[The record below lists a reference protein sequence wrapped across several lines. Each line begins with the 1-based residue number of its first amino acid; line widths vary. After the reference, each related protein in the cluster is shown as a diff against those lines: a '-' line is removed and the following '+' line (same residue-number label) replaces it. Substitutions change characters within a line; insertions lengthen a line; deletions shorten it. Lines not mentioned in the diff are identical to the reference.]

1 MLKRVSSLPLPWQTL
16 LMGGACAAPV
26 VLAGTTLGMW
36 PGVVGGAWT
45 VAATAAAL
53 GGACWPARRAAVS
66 ARELAESAR
75 ALCAAEG
82 TLVDSVSQAQVPVG
96 CVSQA
101 PAPAPAGGAQQRG
114 VSPELTEAAHQLHCL
129 MAQTLRQRQQ
139 LDSRVAALG
148 RQLDTHAQALSTLQD
163 LSIGLA
169 RSGGLNELVP
179 EALRLLEQNM
189 AYASAS
195 VWGHADLDPAK
206 PVVLLGCR
214 SQADEMAGPLAAE
227 LIGQPLSRANLQHYE
242 QIERSGTTIVENR
255 LRPSLLSWLRTLVSD
270 DSRSAAL
277 YRGTRAWIAVP
288 LKVNDR
294 VLGVLRVDHGEADY
308 FDAERIRLLDAVAS
322 QTALALSHAQAL
334 ARERDSAV
342 ATERNRI
349 ARDLHDAVSQ
359 TLFAANLLAGTM
371 ARTESLAPD
380 DRLRAQTL
388 ESLNRSALA
397 EMRMMLFE
405 LRPDALEGVRL
416 AELLQHA
423 TQALSGRGTVQVR
436 TDVATEP
443 ALPSP
448 LRIEV
453 YRIAQEALS
462 NIARHSGAHHA
473 HVSWQVQG
481 PTHGVLR
488 IADDG
493 RGFDPGAPYP
503 GHFGLENMRQ
513 RALKLGAALH
523 IRSAPGEGS
532 ELVLD
537 LHWST

>member
-1 MLKRVSSLPLPWQTL
+1 VQ
-16 LMGGACAAPV
+16 G
-26 VLAGTTLGMW
+26 
-36 PGVVGGAWT
+36 
-45 VAATAAAL
+45 
-53 GGACWPARRAAVS
+53 
-66 ARELAESAR
+66 
-75 ALCAAEG
+75 
-82 TLVDSVSQAQVPVG
+82 
-96 CVSQA
+96 
-101 PAPAPAGGAQQRG
+101 
-114 VSPELTEAAHQLHCL
+114 
-129 MAQTLRQRQQ
+129 LRQREQ

-148 RQLDTHAQALSTLQD
+148 RQLHTHTQALTTLQD

-169 RSGGLNELVP
+169 RTGGLAELVP

-195 VWGHADLDPAK
+195 VWGHANLDRDE

-214 SQADEMAGPLAAE
+214 SKADELAGTRAAE
-227 LIGQPLSRANLQHYE
+227 LTGQPLPHAHLQHYE
-242 QIERSGTTIVENR
+242 QIERSGMAIIENS
-255 LRPSLLSWLRTLVSD
+255 PPQSLLSWLHGLVND
-270 DSRSAAL
+270 HAL
-277 YRGTRAWIAVP
+277 ADARCWGTRAWIAVP
-288 LKVNDR
+288 LKVNER
-294 VLGVLRVDHGEADY
+294 VLGVLQVDHGEADY

-334 ARERDSAV
+334 SRERDSAV
-342 ATERNRI
+342 STERNRI

-371 ARTESLAPD
+371 AHDEGLNLAV
-380 DRLRAQTL
+380 RAQAQTL
-388 ESLNRSALA
+388 ERLNRSALA

-405 LRPDALEGVRL
+405 LRPDALAGVGL
-416 AELLQHA
+416 SELLQHA
-423 TQALSGRGTVQVR
+423 TQALSGRSTVQVK
-436 TDVATEP
+436 TDVVNDP

-448 LRIEV
+448 LRVEV

-462 NIARHSGAHHA
+462 NIARHSDAQHA
-473 HVSWQVQG
+473 QVSWQVRG

-493 RGFDPGAPYP
+493 RGFDPGVTHP

-513 RALKLGAALH
+513 RAEKLGAALH
-523 IRSAPGEGS
+523 IRSAPGHGS